1 VVGGQALILTL
12 LGTALGSTVG
22 YFFAGSMVPSM
33 AEGSRLAI
41 PPLQTLVMVV
51 GIPLLAATIFW
62 VGVPKNS
69 KYRQRLA
76 LD

>member
-1 VVGGQALILTL
+1 MGAW
-12 LGTALGSTVG
+12 LGAAVG
-22 YFFAGSMVPSM
+22 YFFAGAVVPSM
-33 AEGSRLAI
+33 IEDSTISI

-51 GIPLLAATIFW
+51 GVPLLAATIFW

>member
-1 VVGGQALILTL
+1 
-12 LGTALGSTVG
+12 
-22 YFFAGSMVPSM
+22 
-33 AEGSRLAI
+33 
-41 PPLQTLVMVV
+41 MVV